1 MDLVGRA
8 RELRDLTQALDR
20 AVAGHGDVLVLT
32 GPRGAGT
39 TALADAAVDL
49 ARERGMA
56 VLRAGGRLMWTQVAR
71 DRGVP
76 DEAVAPLL
84 ASPGPLDLDDVAR
97 RLVSAEPL
105 LIVADDVDR
114 SGGVDLLA
122 VLAGRVGAGR
132 TVVVATARG
141 SVGVGREVAVRGLS
155 EDELAQ
161 VMPSS
166 QALWIASR
174 GLPGIAREL
183 SAFGDSLVDIALNS
197 LSANEF
203 LEVDVA
209 LVRLL
214 ELAVSRSTG
223 AVRARLLA
231 RLARE
236 LVGDASSC
244 DRRRELITEAGR
256 LADADP
262 EVLDAQLFALW
273 DPLAAQDR
281 IEVGRRIATLADSDA
296 VQRKGLFWQFIGLM
310 ELGQVG
316 AAESVLAVFTR
327 SAEAAGDGPDIVM
340 ALSRQAM
347 LAALRGRFADATR
360 LVSEFVALG
369 MRFGVPDTQRLA
381 GTILGGMIGDPT
393 RLAEG
398 VELMTAM
405 ARRFPGHFFEAT
417 TAAILVVLG
426 RLDEAAAELH
436 RVLPAVLAGTGP
448 RWLAAMADLSCAA
461 VATADVEAASP
472 LYKGLLPFAG
482 RLVVWAG
489 ANTVREPVSYWLGR
503 LANVLGLPAVDHLR
517 SAIALATEIGA
528 LPALERAEEALS
540 RETAPSAEEWH
551 LRRDGDYWLLT
562 AGPEHARLDD
572 RRGLRYLHALLS
584 SPGKEIPALDL
595 AAGGPGLA
603 AVSTTPLLDE
613 TALRAYRSRLG
624 LLSDDDPE
632 RAFILDELRRA
643 TGLGG
648 RPRSASAEAERA
660 RVNVTRTLR
669 AALDRIAAQAPRAAA
684 HLQASI
690 RTGLACRYDP
700 GPGGPVRWR
709 V

>member
-39 TALADAAVDL
+39 TALADAAVEL
-49 ARERGMA
+49 ARERGIA

-76 DEAVAPLL
+76 DEVLAPLL

-97 RLVSAEPL
+97 RVVSAEPL

-114 SGGVDLLA
+114 AGGVDLLA

-141 SVGVGREVAVRGLS
+141 SVGVGREVPVRGLS

-166 QALWIASR
+166 HALWVASR

-183 SAFGDSLVDIALNS
+183 AAFGDSLVDIALNS

-203 LEVDVA
+203 LEVDGA

-236 LVGDASSC
+236 LVGDASSL
-244 DRRRELITEAGR
+244 DRRRELIAEALR
-256 LADADP
+256 LAPGDP
-262 EVLDAQLFALW
+262 DVLDARLFALW
-273 DPLAAQDR
+273 DPLAAAER
-281 IEVGRRIATLADSDA
+281 VEVGRRIALADSDA
-296 VQRKGLFWQFIGLM
+296 LRRKGLFWQFIGLM

-327 SAEAAGDGPDIVM
+327 AAEDAGDGADIVM

-381 GTILGGMIGDPT
+381 GTILGGMIGDPA
-393 RLAEG
+393 RIADG
-398 VELMTAM
+398 VEIMTAM

-417 TAAILVVLG
+417 TAALLVEAG

-448 RWLAAMADLSCAA
+448 RWLAAMAGLSSAA
-461 VATADVEAASP
+461 VATADVEAASL
-472 LYKGLLPFAG
+472 LYGGLLPFAG

-503 LANVLGLPAVDHLR
+503 LATVLGLSADEHLR

-528 LPALERAEEALS
+528 LPALKRAEEALS
-540 RETAPSAEEWH
+540 REMVPSAEEWH
-551 LRRDGDYWLLT
+551 LRRDGDHWLLT
-562 AGPEHARLDD
+562 AGPEQARLED
-572 RRGLRYLHALLS
+572 RRGLHYLHALLS

-595 AAGGPGLA
+595 AAGGAGLT

-613 TALRAYRSRLG
+613 TARRAYRSRLD
-624 LLSDDDPE
+624 LLFDDDPE

-690 RTGLACRYDP
+690 RTGLGCRYDP
-700 GPGGPVRWR
+700 VPGGPTRWR